1 MLTLGQLLR
10 YTNSASSGTGIS
22 ERASKVSVRGA
33 KSGFRPSWKVPDPA
47 FHASP
52 GVQEI
57 LFNTQSSNS
66 KTDRRFRKPYQTTY
80 RFPLEQATGN
90 PYPSGASAD
99 KLPVWVYC
107 SCPAFRYYSE
117 VAVKNQGN
125 TDVIESD
132 GSYPRQNN
140 PNMEPYVCKH
150 IFATAKQAMDKR
162 RTIGVTASM
171 STVQDD
177 PAKPKGRNPEA
188 PAIGTKS
195 RQTPK
200 VSATAANPQS
210 LPQTWLGRLSYIL
223 FNDRTSR

>member
-1 MLTLGQLLR
+1 
-10 YTNSASSGTGIS
+10 
-22 ERASKVSVRGA
+22 
-33 KSGFRPSWKVPDPA
+33 VPDPA
-47 FHASP
+47 FHSAP
-52 GVQEI
+52 GVQEV

-66 KTDRRFRKPYQTTY
+66 TTDRRFSKPYKTTY
-80 RFPLEQATGN
+80 RFPLDQSSGG
-90 PYPSGASAD
+90 PYPSTASAD
-99 KLPVWVYC
+99 NLPVWVYC
-107 SCPAFRYYSE
+107 TCPAFRYYSE

-125 TDVIESD
+125 SDVIESD
-132 GSYPRQNN
+132 GSYPKQNN

-171 STVQDD
+171 SSVQED

-188 PAIGTKS
+188 PTLGTKKAE
-195 RQTPK
+195 TPK

-223 FNDRTSR
+223 FNDRTAR